1 MSMDDKSYQII
12 QELCEQ
18 GDELVDEEQYDA
30 AIEKYNKALSLIPE
44 PKYYYEAATWVYTAI
59 GDALF
64 WQNSYKQALKMFQE
78 ALKCPDGIG
87 NPFILL
93 RIGECFFET
102 GSFDNAKNYLL
113 QAYMVEG
120 EEIFENDDDKYFEFI
135 KDLI

>member
-1 MSMDDKSYQII
+1 MSMDDKIYNKI
-12 QELCEQ
+12 QELCEC
-18 GDELVDEEQYDA
+18 GDDLTDLEQYED
-30 AIEKYNKALSLIPE
+30 AIEKYTQALNLIPE
-44 PKYYYEAATWVYTAI
+44 PKYYYEASTWVYTAI

-64 WQNSYKQALKMFQE
+64 YLENYSHALNMFQE

-87 NPFILL
+87 NPFVLV

-102 GSFDNAKNYLL
+102 DCLDNAKNYLL

-120 EEIFENDDDKYFEFI
+120 EEIFENEDEKYFEVI